1 MTEQKQK
8 QKTWSLRYPKGS
20 AEAEAAVERIVEA
33 TGFSPVMARLLYT
46 RGFTTPDAVV
56 AFLHQEETQLHD
68 PYGMQDMDRAVERI
82 HLALKRG
89 ERIAI
94 YGDYDVDGVTSVSL
108 LYLYLTSR
116 GGDVG
121 YYIPSRIREGY
132 GLSEPAI
139 DRLAER
145 GVNLM
150 ITVDTGITANA
161 EIDYAK
167 SLGIDTVVTDHHECR
182 AELPNASA
190 VVNPHR
196 ADDTYPFPEL
206 AGVGVIFKVV
216 CAMEMARCREEG
228 RSELEGVREICKR
241 YADLVAIGTIADVMP
256 VVDENRL
263 IVTLG
268 LSLLEQTRRP
278 GLRALFDAVSER
290 SASGSQTR
298 KKRKINSGFIGYVI
312 APRINAAGRV
322 SNASIAVEM
331 LLAEDVETA
340 RRYADELCELNL
352 TRQVE
357 ENRIAEQAY
366 KKIEKTLD
374 PERDRV
380 IVIDDDTW
388 QQGIIGIVSS
398 RITEKYGLPSI
409 LISFDGATRG
419 YPAPDDL
426 GKGSGRSI
434 KGMNLVEA
442 LTACEDSLVRFGGH
456 ELAAGLTVR
465 RCMIDEFR
473 RRINEYA
480 AEHLGED
487 SFSIR
492 LDADCEVEA
501 RDLHMRLATE
511 IAHMEPFGISNPVPN
526 LVLREARVLRVLP
539 MGGGKHT
546 KLTLEKDGIE
556 LNAVWFNVNPARLDL
571 EPMDTVD
578 LLFQLNVNEFH
589 GVTSVQLL
597 LQDMHSSEAVEEA
610 YSREKARYEEI
621 RQGGELS
628 PEEDLIPTRDDMA
641 IVYTLLRREFR
652 AGKSVFPIR
661 RILSLLRAQGAESIG
676 YVKLKFIIRIMQELQ
691 ICGVTEPAE
700 DRYVFEFY
708 FHTSKTNLE
717 KSSILHRLKSQMHKS
732 MPRS

>member
-20 AEAEAAVERIVEA
+20 AEAEAAVEHIVAA

-161 EIDYAK
+161 EIEYAK
-167 SLGIDTVVTDHHECR
+167 GLGIDTVVTDHHECR
-182 AELPNASA
+182 AELPKAEA

-322 SNASIAVEM
+322 
-331 LLAEDVETA
+331 
-340 RRYADELCELNL
+340 
-352 TRQVE
+352 
-357 ENRIAEQAY
+357 
-366 KKIEKTLD
+366 
-374 PERDRV
+374 
-380 IVIDDDTW
+380 
-388 QQGIIGIVSS
+388 
-398 RITEKYGLPSI
+398 
-409 LISFDGATRG
+409 
-419 YPAPDDL
+419 
-426 GKGSGRSI
+426 
-434 KGMNLVEA
+434 
-442 LTACEDSLVRFGGH
+442 
-456 ELAAGLTVR
+456 
-465 RCMIDEFR
+465 
-473 RRINEYA
+473 
-480 AEHLGED
+480 
-487 SFSIR
+487 
-492 LDADCEVEA
+492 
-501 RDLHMRLATE
+501 
-511 IAHMEPFGISNPVPN
+511 
-526 LVLREARVLRVLP
+526 
-539 MGGGKHT
+539 
-546 KLTLEKDGIE
+546 
-556 LNAVWFNVNPARLDL
+556 
-571 EPMDTVD
+571 
-578 LLFQLNVNEFH
+578 
-589 GVTSVQLL
+589 
-597 LQDMHSSEAVEEA
+597 
-610 YSREKARYEEI
+610 
-621 RQGGELS
+621 
-628 PEEDLIPTRDDMA
+628 
-641 IVYTLLRREFR
+641 
-652 AGKSVFPIR
+652 
-661 RILSLLRAQGAESIG
+661 
-676 YVKLKFIIRIMQELQ
+676 
-691 ICGVTEPAE
+691 
-700 DRYVFEFY
+700 
-708 FHTSKTNLE
+708 
-717 KSSILHRLKSQMHKS
+717 
-732 MPRS
+732 